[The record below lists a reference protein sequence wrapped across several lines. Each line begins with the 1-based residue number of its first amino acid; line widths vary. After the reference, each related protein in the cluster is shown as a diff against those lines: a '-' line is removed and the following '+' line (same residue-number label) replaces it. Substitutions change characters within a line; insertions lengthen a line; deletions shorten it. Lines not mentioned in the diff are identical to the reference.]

1 MCHPIWSCPPGIE
14 ASCLCAVDVPV
25 AGSIDRH
32 TNRDRFGC
40 PGSGF
45 RPLLANRDRPFH
57 EHPIYANPN
66 PGIPP
71 FPDGDHRTIGRQV
84 NEILSRLPKKRQN
97 DEPGQRNLSRL
108 SQKRRNDEPGQQ
120 NPSRST
126 RGSHGITQVNSSAKH
141 WPSQHHYRCPAQ
153 ASSSRRAAK
162 RGQSVFIAVRSL
174 RLGTSSIGTQQI
186 SMLSSS
192 FALGSTV
199 WPGFSK
205 ANTVV

>member
-1 MCHPIWSCPPGIE
+1 MSRWRGQSIDIRTGTDS
-14 ASCLCAVDVPV
+14 AVPV
-25 AGSIDRH
+25 
-32 TNRDRFGC
+32 RDFGLFWRTGTG
-40 PGSGF
+40 PSMNT
-45 RPLLANRDRPFH
+45 RYMQ
-57 EHPIYANPN
+57 IQN

-97 DEPGQRNLSRL
+97 DEPGQ
-108 SQKRRNDEPGQQ
+108 Q

-126 RGSHGITQVNSSAKH
+126 RGPHGITQVNSSAKH

-162 RGQSVFIAVRSL
+162 RGQSVFMAVRSL

>member
-1 MCHPIWSCPPGIE
+1 MSRWRGQSIDIRTGTDS
-14 ASCLCAVDVPV
+14 AVPV
-25 AGSIDRH
+25 
-32 TNRDRFGC
+32 RDFGLFWRTGTG
-40 PGSGF
+40 PSMNT
-45 RPLLANRDRPFH
+45 RYMQ
-57 EHPIYANPN
+57 IQN

-84 NEILSRLPKKRQN
+84 NEILSRCPKRGKMTNR
-97 DEPGQRNLSRL
+97 DSEICPGCPK
-108 SQKRRNDEPGQQ
+108 KRRNDEPGQQ

-162 RGQSVFIAVRSL
+162 RGQSVFMAVRSL
-174 RLGTSSIGTQQI
+174 RLGTSSTGTQQI

>member
-1 MCHPIWSCPPGIE
+1 MSRWRGQSIDIQTGTDS
-14 ASCLCAVDVPV
+14 AVPV
-25 AGSIDRH
+25 
-32 TNRDRFGC
+32 RDFGLFWRTGTG
-40 PGSGF
+40 PSM
-45 RPLLANRDRPFH
+45 N
-57 EHPIYANPN
+57 
-66 PGIPP
+66 
-71 FPDGDHRTIGRQV
+71 RTIGRQV
-84 NEILSRLPKKRQN
+84 NEILSGLPKKRQN

>member
-1 MCHPIWSCPPGIE
+1 MSRWRGQSIDIRTGTDS
-14 ASCLCAVDVPV
+14 AVPV
-25 AGSIDRH
+25 
-32 TNRDRFGC
+32 RDFGLFWQTGTG
-40 PGSGF
+40 PSMNT
-45 RPLLANRDRPFH
+45 RYMQ
-57 EHPIYANPN
+57 IQN

-84 NEILSRLPKKRQN
+84 NEI
-97 DEPGQRNLSRL
+97 LSRL

-162 RGQSVFIAVRSL
+162 RGQSVFMAVRSL

>member
-1 MCHPIWSCPPGIE
+1 MSRWRGQSIDIRTGTDS
-14 ASCLCAVDVPV
+14 AVPV
-25 AGSIDRH
+25 
-32 TNRDRFGC
+32 RDFGLFWRTGTG
-40 PGSGF
+40 PSMNT
-45 RPLLANRDRPFH
+45 RYMQ
-57 EHPIYANPN
+57 IQN

-71 FPDGDHRTIGRQV
+71 FPDGDHRMIGRQV
-84 NEILSRLPKKRQN
+84 NEI
-97 DEPGQRNLSRL
+97 LSRL

-126 RGSHGITQVNSSAKH
+126 RSSHGITQVNSSAKH
-141 WPSQHHYRCPAQ
+141 WPSQHHYRCPTQ

>member
-1 MCHPIWSCPPGIE
+1 MSRWRGQSIDIRTGTDS
-14 ASCLCAVDVPV
+14 AVPV
-25 AGSIDRH
+25 
-32 TNRDRFGC
+32 RDFGLFWRTGTG
-40 PGSGF
+40 PSMNT
-45 RPLLANRDRPFH
+45 RYMQ
-57 EHPIYANPN
+57 IQN

-126 RGSHGITQVNSSAKH
+126 HGSHGITQVNSSAKH

-153 ASSSRRAAK
+153 ANSSRRAAK

>member
-1 MCHPIWSCPPGIE
+1 MSRWRSQSIDIRTGTDS
-14 ASCLCAVDVPV
+14 AVPV
-25 AGSIDRH
+25 
-32 TNRDRFGC
+32 RDFGLFWRTGTG
-40 PGSGF
+40 PSMNT
-45 RPLLANRDRPFH
+45 RYMQ
-57 EHPIYANPN
+57 IQN

-84 NEILSRLPKKRQN
+84 NEILSRLPKKRQNDEPGQRNLSRLSQKRQN

>member
-1 MCHPIWSCPPGIE
+1 MSRWRGQSIDIRTGTDS
-14 ASCLCAVDVPV
+14 AVPV
-25 AGSIDRH
+25 
-32 TNRDRFGC
+32 RDFGLFWRTGTG
-40 PGSGF
+40 PSMNT
-45 RPLLANRDRPFH
+45 RYMQ
-57 EHPIYANPN
+57 IQN

-84 NEILSRLPKKRQN
+84 NEILSRL
-97 DEPGQRNLSRL
+97 

-120 NPSRST
+120 NPSRPT

-153 ASSSRRAAK
+153 ASSSRRATK
-162 RGQSVFIAVRSL
+162 RGQSVFMAVRSL

>member
-1 MCHPIWSCPPGIE
+1 MSRWRGQSIDIRTGTDS
-14 ASCLCAVDVPV
+14 AVPV
-25 AGSIDRH
+25 
-32 TNRDRFGC
+32 RDFGLFWRTGTG
-40 PGSGF
+40 PSM
-45 RPLLANRDRPFH
+45 NT
-57 EHPIYANPN
+57 PIYAIQN

-97 DEPGQRNLSRL
+97 DEPGQRNLSRCP
-108 SQKRRNDEPGQQ
+108 KRDEMTNRIAESVPVH
-120 NPSRST
+120 T
-126 RGSHGITQVNSSAKH
+126 RSHGITQVNSSAKH

>member
-57 EHPIYANPN
+57 EHPIYANPKPRN
-66 PGIPP
+66 SAIPRRRP
-71 FPDGDHRTIGRQV
+71 SHDRRQV

-153 ASSSRRAAK
+153 ANSSRRAAK

>member
-1 MCHPIWSCPPGIE
+1 MNTRYMQIQ
-14 ASCLCAVDVPV
+14 
-25 AGSIDRH
+25 
-32 TNRDRFGC
+32 
-40 PGSGF
+40 
-45 RPLLANRDRPFH
+45 
-57 EHPIYANPN
+57 N

-153 ASSSRRAAK
+153 ANSSRRAAK
-162 RGQSVFIAVRSL
+162 RGQSVFMAVRSL

>member
-1 MCHPIWSCPPGIE
+1 MNTRYMQIQ
-14 ASCLCAVDVPV
+14 
-25 AGSIDRH
+25 
-32 TNRDRFGC
+32 
-40 PGSGF
+40 
-45 RPLLANRDRPFH
+45 
-57 EHPIYANPN
+57 N

-141 WPSQHHYRCPAQ
+141 
-153 ASSSRRAAK
+153 
-162 RGQSVFIAVRSL
+162 
-174 RLGTSSIGTQQI
+174 
-186 SMLSSS
+186 
-192 FALGSTV
+192 
-199 WPGFSK
+199 
-205 ANTVV
+205 